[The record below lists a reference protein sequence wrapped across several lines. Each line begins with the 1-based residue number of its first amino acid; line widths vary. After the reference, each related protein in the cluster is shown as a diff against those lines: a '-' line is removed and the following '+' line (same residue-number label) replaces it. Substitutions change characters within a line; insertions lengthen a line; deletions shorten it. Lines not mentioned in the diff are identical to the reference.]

1 MSATS
6 SRNNRPRSRQCRG
19 SRARNYVRAVTRSR
33 SDAGKR
39 AVLADAEASGAL
51 ANFRRQQ
58 KQALKREA
66 KAHADELARNRG
78 A

>member
-1 MSATS
+1 
-6 SRNNRPRSRQCRG
+6 
-19 SRARNYVRAVTRSR
+19 
-33 SDAGKR
+33 
-39 AVLADAEASGAL
+39 LADAEASGAL